1 MKRWCTFDVFSRN
14 VDIERHVPLYI
25 MYSYALNEIDKMVA
39 RMGLKIGKMN
49 KLLLKIFD
57 NENDNN
63 EEKIETVFSVKH

>member
-1 MKRWCTFDVFSRN
+1 
-14 VDIERHVPLYI
+14 
-25 MYSYALNEIDKMVA
+25 
-39 RMGLKIGKMN
+39 MGLKIGKMN